1 MKQMQKK
8 LVALVLALVMVCS
21 MIASALAEEVAT
33 VTDLQPVEESA
44 VTSAPVEE
52 TPDVTE
58 EPAPEATEEPAP
70 EATEEPAPE
79 VTEDPAPEATEESAP
94 EATEEP
100 APEATEE
107 PAPEVT
113 EEPAPEA
120 TEEPEFVFTGK
131 VGVRMLNTGDI
142 YLGDTVVLMAVVL
155 DANAEYTI
163 SWEVCK
169 DGLNWETIQ
178 ENADHYTF
186 VVTEENAGYAYRAVL
201 TVAE

>member
-58 EPAPEATEEPAP
+58 EPAPEATEEP
-70 EATEEPAPE
+70 
-79 VTEDPAPEATEESAP
+79 
-94 EATEEP
+94 
-100 APEATEE
+100 
-107 PAPEVT
+107 
-113 EEPAPEA
+113 
-120 TEEPEFVFTGK
+120 EFVYTGK

>member
-1 MKQMQKK
+1 MKNMEKK
-8 LVALVLALVMVCS
+8 VVALVLALVMVCS
-21 MIASALAEEVAT
+21 MIVTALAEEVAT

-58 EPAPEATEEPAP
+58 EPAPEATEE
-70 EATEEPAPE
+70 
-79 VTEDPAPEATEESAP
+79 SAP
-94 EATEEP
+94 EA
-100 APEATEE
+100 
-107 PAPEVT
+107 T

>member
-79 VTEDPAPEATEESAP
+79 
-94 EATEEP
+94 
-100 APEATEE
+100 ATEE
-107 PAPEVT
+107 PAPEV
-113 EEPAPEA
+113 

>member
-70 EATEEPAPE
+70 EA
-79 VTEDPAPEATEESAP
+79 S
-94 EATEEP
+94 EEP
-100 APEATEE
+100 APEA
-107 PAPEVT
+107 T

>member
-70 EATEEPAPE
+70 EVTEE
-79 VTEDPAPEATEESAP
+79 PAPEATEESAP
-94 EATEEP
+94 EA
-100 APEATEE
+100 
-107 PAPEVT
+107 T

>member
-52 TPDVTE
+52 TPD
-58 EPAPEATEEPAP
+58 
-70 EATEEPAPE
+70 
-79 VTEDPAPEATEESAP
+79 
-94 EATEEP
+94 
-100 APEATEE
+100 
-107 PAPEVT
+107 VT

>member
-70 EATEEPAPE
+70 EATEEP
-79 VTEDPAPEATEESAP
+79 AP

>member
-52 TPDVTE
+52 TPDV
-58 EPAPEATEEPAP
+58 
-70 EATEEPAPE
+70 
-79 VTEDPAPEATEESAP
+79 
-94 EATEEP
+94 TEEP